1 MEVIK
6 CKTMET
12 IGEARNLKTKSKMAE
27 SWFASSQKRVFETQT
42 ATGREQFSCYYR
54 IVSEIFILLTS
65 NGERYLVL

>member
-42 ATGREQFSCYYR
+42 AREQFSCYYR